1 MIYILNMILMLL
13 AIAVL
18 SGFLWCTRRYDDVLW
33 WALRFLLTHSLIS
46 LFYMTYDAVDS
57 GFELSLQLVLI
68 RWGFVSMVLAL
79 ALLWYLLRRQ
89 HKHFKQTRFN
99 DRIAQIFKDTQ

>member
-1 MIYILNMILMLL
+1 MIYLFNMALMVL
-13 AIAVL
+13 AIGVL
-18 SGFLWCTRRYDDVLW
+18 TGFLWCTRRHDDVLW
-33 WALRFLLTHSLIS
+33 WALRALLTHSLIS
-46 LFYMTYDAVDS
+46 LFYMTYDAVES

-89 HKHFKQTRFN
+89 HKHFKQQRFN
-99 DRIAQIFKDTQ
+99 DRIANIFNKES